1 MRSFVM
7 STSLCV
13 RECLVCESVGCV
25 CACHCC
31 VGACVCVCV
40 CMCMCMHS
48 CVRVACVYVCKV
60 ECDIKSGEGRD
71 AYTPDSLN
79 EKLHVCTLY
88 VY

>member
-1 MRSFVM
+1 M
-7 STSLCV
+7 
-13 RECLVCESVGCV
+13 CV
-25 CACHCC
+25 CACVH
-31 VGACVCVCV
+31 VCV
-40 CMCMCMHS
+40 

-60 ECDIKSGEGRD
+60 ECEGNLHCIIDIKSGEGRD